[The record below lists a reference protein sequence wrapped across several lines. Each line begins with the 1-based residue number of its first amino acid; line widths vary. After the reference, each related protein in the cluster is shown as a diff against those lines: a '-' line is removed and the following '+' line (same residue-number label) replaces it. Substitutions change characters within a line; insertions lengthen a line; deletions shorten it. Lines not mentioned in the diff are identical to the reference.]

1 MKKLLLLP
9 VLLVA
14 AVAFSQ
20 HSPDSISKMPVCPIC
35 KSNKDV
41 VPIIYGKPA
50 TALIKKAER
59 GECWLGG
66 CVVDKDSPWHYCKK
80 DKKSF

>member
-1 MKKLLLLP
+1 MKKLLLVPFLFMT
-9 VLLVA
+9 A
-14 AVAFSQ
+14 MAFSQ
-20 HSPDSISKMPVCPIC
+20 NKIDSASKMSVCPIC

-66 CVVDKDSPWHYCKK
+66 CVVDKDSPWYYCKK